1 MCLSLLRL
9 RVRSI
14 IGVTNMFDNALP
26 DEAEIILALDVGKVT
41 GACLW
46 VTNYPERVITTEI
59 PTRYKVRDVVEDL
72 VLNNDNKVT
81 IACENFVIS
90 QRTIKTA
97 QDHNA
102 LRLIGWLDLFCEK
115 HDVEFYLRTASS
127 AKSFASDEKLKVL
140 DWYTPTKDGHANDA
154 SRHMILQIRDS
165 YREIFTTNILPQLAK
180 ALLK

>member
-1 MCLSLLRL
+1 LLRL
-9 RVRSI
+9 RVRLI

-26 DEAEIILALDVGKVT
+26 KEAEIILALDVGKVT
-41 GACLW
+41 GASLW

-72 VLNNDNKVT
+72 VLLNDNKVT

-115 HDVEFYLRTASS
+115 HDVEFHLRTASS
-127 AKSFASDEKLKVL
+127 AKSFATDEKLKIL
-140 DWYTPTKDGHANDA
+140 DWYTPSKDGHANDA

-165 YREIFTTNILPQLAK
+165 YPEIFTTNILPRLAK